1 MNVFIRTSVSIKVLW
16 KEGLRWDHRGVRF
29 RVSNKQTTYIRNE
42 LCTQR
47 REETRVDANTE
58 WRTWSDLRI
67 DKCFDKTRKIQT
79 IDKSVKFYLIQ
90 HSTKNVYLPNYNTT
104 NSDNNKKYVSVNK
117 YCLKWLIMQNK
128 FVKTRALRNTKLL
141 IILYINTSQ

>member
-1 MNVFIRTSVSIKVLW
+1 MNVFNRTSVSIKVLW

-58 WRTWSDLRI
+58 
-67 DKCFDKTRKIQT
+67 
-79 IDKSVKFYLIQ
+79 
-90 HSTKNVYLPNYNTT
+90 
-104 NSDNNKKYVSVNK
+104 
-117 YCLKWLIMQNK
+117 
-128 FVKTRALRNTKLL
+128 
-141 IILYINTSQ
+141 